1 MSDKIFPAI
10 GVVHFNKK
18 KGCRRPI
25 VKVKNDGEV
34 YVSLPW
40 LYPQKLAESLVLLST
55 EAIINQQHKRK
66 EQTKIISQ
74 SQERFTHFHNLEIVK
89 GLDNSLRISVK
100 DGTIKAIVPQT
111 ISIENPRIQEELTST
126 IETVLR
132 KEAQFY
138 IPDRIKLLALQHNFS
153 YTNVKISSAKT
164 RWGCCNTQKRIIFSL
179 YIMTLPF
186 YLIDYIILHELCH
199 TVHMNHSKDFY
210 DLLNQCCG
218 GNHKKYQAEIKRC
231 SMDVFP
237 KSNDF

>member
-1 MSDKIFPAI
+1 MSDKIFPTI

-18 KGCRRPI
+18 KGCRKVI

-34 YVSLPW
+34 YVSTPW
-40 LYPQKLAESLVLLST
+40 LYPQKLAENFVLSNT
-55 EAIINQQHKRK
+55 EWIINQQLKKK

-100 DGTIKAIVPQT
+100 DETIKAIVPQT
-111 ISIENPRIQEELTST
+111 IGIENPRIQEELTST

-138 IPDRIKLLALQHNFS
+138 IPDRIKLLAQQHNFS
-153 YTNVKISSAKT
+153 YASVKISSAKT

-179 YIMTLPF
+179 YTMTLPF

-199 TVHMNHSKDFY
+199 TVYMNHSKDFY

-237 KSNDF
+237 KFMK